1 MLSMTR
7 SGEVKNLLA
16 LLQIHLDKVSWKLGP
31 AGSHMQDL
39 DGVRWDVNMVL
50 KGMVNELI
58 DLEDE
63 RLDYM
68 KGKGRGFGTGTSK
81 ASYES
86 NDKGSAD
93 NGECKGYGTGS
104 DDNGEGKGYG
114 KTFAEMFVHDI
125 EMMDKGKGVFE
136 RVPRTTAKGKCKG
149 SRHSQPSEW
158 ERADPHWNQYQPNWR
173 PLQPPQIQPRRH
185 SRPLQSSRHRH
196 SDPSSSSSSKGSSGS
211 KGSNYGH

>member
-1 MLSMTR
+1 MTR

-39 DGVRWDVNMVL
+39 DGVRWDVNMKL

-93 NGECKGYGTGS
+93 NGECKGYGKGS
-104 DDNGEGKGYG
+104 DDKGEGNGYG
-114 KTFAEMFVHDI
+114 KSFVDMRVHDI
-125 EMMDKGKGVFE
+125 KIMDKGKCLFE
-136 RVPRTTAKGKCKG
+136 RVPRTTANGKCNG
-149 SRHSQPSEW
+149 SWHSQPSEW
-158 ERADPHWNQYQPNWR
+158 EPSYQHWNQHKPNWR

-185 SRPLQSSRHRH
+185 SRPLQSS
-196 SDPSSSSSSKGSSGS
+196 SSSKGSSGS

>member
-1 MLSMTR
+1 MPR
-7 SGEVKNLLA
+7 SGEVKDLLV
-16 LLQIHLDKVSWKLGP
+16 LLQIRLDKVSWNLGP

-50 KGMVNELI
+50 KSMVNGLI
-58 DLEDE
+58 DLEDG

-68 KGKGRGFGTGTSK
+68 KGKW
-81 ASYES
+81 

-93 NGECKGYGTGS
+93 NGECKGYGKGS
-104 DDNGEGKGYG
+104 DDNGEGNGYG
-114 KTFAEMFVHDI
+114 KSFVDMCVHDI
-125 EMMDKGKGVFE
+125 EIMDKGKGVFE
-136 RVPRTTAKGKCKG
+136 RVPRTTANGKCNG

-158 ERADPHWNQYQPNWR
+158 EQADPHWNQHQPNWR

-185 SRPLQSSRHRH
+185 SRPLQSS
-196 SDPSSSSSSKGSSGS
+196 SSSKGSSGS

>member
-1 MLSMTR
+1 MPR
-7 SGEVKNLLA
+7 SGEVKDLLV
-16 LLQIHLDKVSWKLGP
+16 LLQIRLDKVSWNLGP
-31 AGSHMQDL
+31 EGSHMQDL

-50 KGMVNELI
+50 KSMVNELI

-93 NGECKGYGTGS
+93 NGECKGYGKGS

-114 KTFAEMFVHDI
+114 KTFVEMFVHDI

-158 ERADPHWNQYQPNWR
+158 ERADPHWNHHQPNWR

-185 SRPLQSSRHRH
+185 SRPLQSS
-196 SDPSSSSSSKGSSGS
+196 SSSKGSSGS
-211 KGSNYGH
+211 KGRNYGH